1 MKLNPPRCYSTWNGR
16 IERNDWAKMPKDK
29 KTLRKAT
36 KGEVIAQVAA
46 IPFRLNGSGEL
57 EVMLVTSRG
66 TRRFIVPKGWPMKG
80 KSARQAALV
89 EAREEAGVRGKA
101 LKKPAGSYCYWKR
114 LSTSFVNVVVTA
126 YLIEVSEE
134 MQDWQEASARQ
145 RAWLAPADAAI
156 LIDEPELATLIRN
169 LSIADIA
176 APVEAAA

>member
-1 MKLNPPRCYSTWNGR
+1 
-16 IERNDWAKMPKDK
+16 MPKDK

-46 IPFRLNGSGEL
+46 IPFRVNGDGEL

-80 KSARQAALV
+80 KSARQAALI

-101 LKKPAGSYCYWKR
+101 LKTPAGSYCYWKR
-114 LSTSFVNVVVTA
+114 LSTSFVHVAVTA
-126 YLIEVSEE
+126 FLIEVSEE
-134 MQDWQEASARQ
+134 LQDWQEAGARQ
-145 RAWLAPADAAI
+145 RAWLAPADAAV

-169 LSIADIA
+169 LSVASIATP
-176 APVEAAA
+176 APAISEATA